1 MKEEREEGCAGAEE
15 EEKGRPWRG
24 GPSGSQGLPG
34 ALVGHGSHHMGS
46 TIEGECAL
54 WGVTDGPLLS
64 LGLLSLIDR
73 LRVGFCARQ
82 WRMKAKG
89 FSAGREQGS
98 QQEGG
103 YSRRVL
109 CHRG

>member
-1 MKEEREEGCAGAEE
+1 MQEQRKRR
-15 EEKGRPWRG
+15 KGGHGG

-34 ALVGHGSHHMGS
+34 VLVGHGSHHMGS
-46 TIEGECAL
+46 AIEGECAL

-73 LRVGFCARQ
+73 LQVGFCARQ

-89 FSAGREQGS
+89 FSAGGEQGS

-103 YSRRVL
+103 YNRRVL
-109 CHRG
+109 CYRG